1 MKKKSG
7 LYKFITGMILFC
19 VFMIVQNT
27 VFAAQSLTLNY
38 DGKTVKYSDAAY
50 KININGK
57 EIKTDLPGIVLNKTV
72 MFPLRAVFEGLGG
85 TVVWNA
91 KTQIMDITYK
101 GVKYQ
106 FLNNSSNAKINGK
119 AIKMSAP
126 AKKINERLIVP
137 VDFMK
142 NIKGLAASADA
153 KANIISISTDYVGSV
168 KEISSTNVGEKTVVT
183 LTMDNHK
190 GYVYSRLTNPDRIVV
205 DFKNIKAAP
214 REIQAVSSRI
224 SGISVSAVTEAS
236 VRITINL
243 NEMANFTVSDI
254 QDGCKIT
261 IEKPVNVNLSYENS
275 FDRVYF
281 SLKGIKLAE
290 IKEANNKSY
299 IAEKYKHEYDKENLK
314 YTITI
319 ASQAAVSLKDDIYH
333 INDDRVSTVEICRD
347 KETQDTKIIINA
359 KQDFVYLT
367 SYNDKRM
374 QSEINLLTPA
384 KEDEMLVV
392 IDAGHGGQD
401 PGANNGKILEK
412 DINLDI
418 ALKLEAQL
426 KKNNVKTFMLRQ
438 DDTFVGLY
446 DRPYIANALNATLF
460 VSIHNNAID
469 SAKVSGTETL
479 YYPEAK
485 GDTKFTGE
493 KFAKLVQDSL
503 MNKLKSVN
511 RKTVERP
518 GLVVLKYTKMP
529 AVLAEVGFVTNAAE
543 VKKLIDPAYQQMTA
557 EALNDAI
564 LKALD
569 TIKSEKKVVDK
580 LEDEKTPEPDTNT
593 EVPEGDA
600 EQQPE

>member
-1 MKKKSG
+1 MIKKSG
-7 LYKFITGMILFC
+7 LFKFITGMILFC
-19 VFMIVQNT
+19 VFLISQNA

-38 DGKTVKYSDAAY
+38 DGKTVKYSNASY
-50 KININGK
+50 KISINGK
-57 EIKTDLPGIVLNKTV
+57 EVKTDLPGIVFNKSV
-72 MFPLRAVFEGLGG
+72 MLPLRAVFEGLGG
-85 TVVWNA
+85 TVIWNA

-106 FLNNSSNAKINGK
+106 FLNNSSNVKINGK
-119 AIKMSAP
+119 ALKMSAP

-137 VDFMK
+137 VDFLK
-142 NIKGLAASADA
+142 NIKGLSVVSDT
-153 KANIISISTDYVGSV
+153 KANIIKLSTDYIGSV
-168 KEISSTNVGEKTVVT
+168 KDISSSNAGEKTVVT

-190 GYVYSRLTNPDRIVV
+190 GYVYSRLTNPNRIVV
-205 DFKNIKAAP
+205 DFKNIKAVP
-214 REIQAVSSRI
+214 GEIQAVSDRI
-224 SGISVSAVTEAS
+224 SGISVSVVTESS

-243 NEMANFTVSDI
+243 NEMANFTVNDI

-290 IKEANNKSY
+290 IKEADNKSY
-299 IAEKYKHEYDKENLK
+299 ISEKYKHEYDPESLK

-347 KETQDTKIIINA
+347 EATQDTKIIINA
-359 KQDFVYLT
+359 KQEFVYLT
-367 SYNDKRM
+367 SYNDKRL

-401 PGANNGKILEK
+401 SGANNGKILEK
-412 DINLDI
+412 DINLAI

-446 DRPYIANALNATLF
+446 DRPYIANALKATLF
-460 VSIHNNAID
+460 VSIHNNAVD
-469 SAKVSGTETL
+469 SSKVSGTETL
-479 YYPEAK
+479 YFPEAK
-485 GDTKFTGE
+485 GDPDFTGE

-511 RKTVERP
+511 RKTVARP

-529 AVLAEVGFVTNAAE
+529 AILAEVGFVTNAAE
-543 VKKLIDPAYQQMTA
+543 VKKLIDPEYQQMTSD
-557 EALNDAI
+557 ALNEAI
-564 LKALD
+564 LIALD
-569 TIKSEKKVVDK
+569 TIKAEKKAVNK
-580 LEDEKTPEPDTNT
+580 SEDEKSPEPDTKDEVT
-593 EVPEGDA
+593 EGEA
-600 EQQPE
+600 EQLQ